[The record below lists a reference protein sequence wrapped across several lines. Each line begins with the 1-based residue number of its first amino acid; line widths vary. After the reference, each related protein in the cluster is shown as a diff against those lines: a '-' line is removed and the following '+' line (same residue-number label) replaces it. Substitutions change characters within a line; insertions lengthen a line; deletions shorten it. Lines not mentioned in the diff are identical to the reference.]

1 MKKYYLLAF
10 AALVSLVMVS
20 CKDKKD
26 DPKDPTTT
34 DLKVTVSPKTLEIA
48 VGDQGKLRAAVTPA
62 TEGVTIEFVSDNE
75 AIATVNASGLVTGV
89 AAGTANII
97 AKAQGAVSDT
107 CVVSVVDA
115 SSLFAWGGIGLF
127 GDQTE
132 KVGEEY
138 DHWDEEDNCYYKCQ
152 NFVGTFYAWSSDIIF
167 TSGVG
172 FSGAGF
178 FSQIK
183 APVAIIQE
191 GEWAGY
197 YYMPQLLFTDTIAE
211 TAEGACAPGSL
222 TNAAEWHE
230 WLFNDSTYE
239 GDGTFKGT
247 RLDYYDFD
255 NEDNDLPFVG
265 FIKDGW
271 LYGSSSAAYYQMNIT
286 WFDLEEGLYGLKMEQ
301 NAEGKWQFV
310 QPYEFTTR
318 YDEYYELMPQASETR
333 KMQPL
338 HITNQEQVRKLRNL
352 NTQKLHTSK

>member
-89 AAGTANII
+89 ATGTANII

-197 YYMPQLLFTDTIAE
+197 YYMPQLLFTDSIAE

>member
-1 MKKYYLLAF
+1 MAF

-132 KVGEEY
+132 KVGDVY
-138 DHWDEEDNCYYKCQ
+138 DHWDEEDNCYYKSQ
-152 NFVGTFYAWSSDIIF
+152 NFIGTFYAWSSDVIF

-178 FSQIK
+178 FAIIK
-183 APVAIIQE
+183 APVAVIQE

-318 YDEYYELMPQASETR
+318 YDEYYELLPQASETR

-338 HITNQEQVRKLRNL
+338 RITNQEQVRKLRNL

>member
-1 MKKYYLLAF
+1 MKKYYFMAF
-10 AALVSLVMVS
+10 AALVSLVMIS
-20 CKDKKD
+20 CKKN
-26 DPKDPTTT
+26 DPVNPTT
-34 DLKVTVSPKTLEIA
+34 DLKVTVNPKTLDIA

-107 CVVSVVDA
+107 CVVNVVDA
-115 SSLFAWGGIGLF
+115 SDLFAWGGIGLF

-138 DHWDEEDNCYYKCQ
+138 NHWDEEDNCYYKCQ
-152 NFVGTFYAWSSDIIF
+152 NFIGTFYAWSSDIIF

-183 APVAIIQE
+183 APIAVIQE
-191 GEWAGY
+191 GNWTGY
-197 YYMPQLLFTDTIAE
+197 YYMPELLFTDTIDA
-211 TAEGACAPGSL
+211 TKEGACAPGSL
-222 TNAAEWHE
+222 TDAAEWHE
-230 WLFNDSTYE
+230 YLFNDSTYE
-239 GDGTFKGT
+239 GDGTFKGF
-247 RLDYYDFD
+247 RVDYYDFD

-265 FIKDGW
+265 FIKNGW
-271 LYGSSSAAYYQMNIT
+271 LYGNTTAVYYQMNIT
-286 WFDLEEGLYGLKMEQ
+286 WFDMEEGLYGLKMEQ
-301 NAEGKWQFV
+301 NGEGKWQFV

-318 YDEYYELMPQASETR
+318 YDSYYELLPQSEV
-333 KMQPL
+333 KHKIQPL
-338 HITNQEQVRKLRNL
+338 RITNQEQVRKLKNL
-352 NTQKLHTSK
+352 NTQKLHVSK